1 MTRVSRT
8 KIFAAIAALLVS
20 MVWGLSF
27 VVVKDVV
34 ELLPPLSFIAARY
47 VVAVAVILPIC
58 WRRLRRQD
66 WRRML
71 GAAFQV
77 GAPLGAAQ
85 ALQVIGAQHTTASN
99 SALITGLYIV
109 LVPLVGLAFGQA
121 VTKRQMGIALL
132 AFAGL
137 ALFTLD
143 AELRIATGDW
153 WVLGAA
159 VCFAIH
165 FNMLGRWGARYDAL
179 TLTGMQLTAAMLLL
193 VPAALLLAPIPSP
206 GLFLTGPV
214 LWPIL
219 FCGILVTV
227 VGFGVQ
233 TAVQRVLPPAPSAV
247 LFSSESLFGALS
259 GVVFHQDPFLPRQIL
274 GAVILLGSMVGS
286 VLGEQKTP
294 PSATPATLADP
305 ATSADPDRPDTPDCC
320 GQ

>member
-1 MTRVSRT
+1 MTRLTRT
-8 KIFAAIAALLVS
+8 KMIAATAALLVAII
-20 MVWGLSF
+20 WGFSF

-58 WRRLRRQD
+58 WRRLRGQD
-66 WRRML
+66 WRRMI

-77 GAPLGAAQ
+77 GTPLGAAQ
-85 ALQVIGAQHTTASN
+85 ALQVIGSQQTTASN

-109 LVPLVGLAFGQA
+109 LVPLAGLAFRQA
-121 VTKRQMGIALL
+121 ATKRQMGIALL
-132 AFAGL
+132 AFVGL

-143 AELRIATGDW
+143 AKMQVATGDW
-153 WVLGAA
+153 WVLGSAA
-159 VCFAIH
+159 CFSIH
-165 FNMLGRWGARYDAL
+165 FNMLGRWGAHYDAL
-179 TLTGMQLTAAMLLL
+179 TLTGMQLMVATLLL
-193 VPAALLLAPIPSP
+193 APAALLLAPIPEP

-247 LFSSESLFGALS
+247 LFSSESLFGVLS
-259 GVVFHQDPFLPRQIL
+259 GVIFHNDPFLPRQIL
-274 GAVILLGSMVGS
+274 GAVILLGSMVAS
-286 VLGEQKTP
+286 ILGEQKP
-294 PSATPATLADP
+294 AANAAPKSGSASRSGSSPAVAPTR
-305 ATSADPDRPDTPDCC
+305 T
-320 GQ
+320 